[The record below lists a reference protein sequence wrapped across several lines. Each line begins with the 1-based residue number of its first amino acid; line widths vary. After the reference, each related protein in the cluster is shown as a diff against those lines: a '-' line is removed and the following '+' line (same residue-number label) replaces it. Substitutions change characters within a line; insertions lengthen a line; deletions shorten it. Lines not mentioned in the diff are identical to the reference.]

1 MVVYPPLA
9 NVDELMAPCDQLE
22 ASQADATSTHSRLL
36 NALLVE
42 ALSPPP
48 TLEQETVE

>member
-1 MVVYPPLA
+1 MLVYSPLA

-36 NALLVE
+36 NAFIAEAMTQSVTSELEVE
-42 ALSPPP
+42 
-48 TLEQETVE
+48 E